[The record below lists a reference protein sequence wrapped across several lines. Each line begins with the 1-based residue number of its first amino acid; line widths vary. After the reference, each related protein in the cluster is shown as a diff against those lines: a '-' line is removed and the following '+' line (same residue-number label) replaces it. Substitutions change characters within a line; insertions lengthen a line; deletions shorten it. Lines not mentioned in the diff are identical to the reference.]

1 MPNLQPSFRY
11 RLQANLAM
19 LWASVMLAP
28 FAFAQ
33 AALDNTPSVT
43 AGAEISA
50 DAVQTRL
57 KQLDETTGL
66 DAAVKAKAAELY
78 KQSLEQLRAA
88 DEHVAKAAS
97 WARLRETA
105 PQREEQQRQNLE
117 QTTADPQPVL
127 AAGATLDQHRRKL
140 ADAHEE
146 LAAAQKAL
154 ATLAA
159 EPARRAERRGE
170 LPQRLQELR
179 QELADTESGSTAKPP
194 VGEPAAISAA
204 NQTLML
210 ARKLALQNQIQE
222 LQEEIPAYDA
232 TAELLTLE
240 TRLGERRAAQ
250 AERAVAAWRKIVS
263 SRRGQEAETQW
274 DTARI
279 FEMRLAEQPAPPAIQ
294 ELAAE
299 TVELARQRI
308 SRPED
313 TETVG
318 RKISG
323 TVRAMESVTARLEK
337 VRESRRSVEEKLK
350 IPGIESVIA
359 PLLLQQKRDLPDLAR
374 EQRSIADR
382 QAELSRVRLL
392 QISLQE
398 QATELRDLNTLV
410 TRLIDR
416 VEPAPAANDRDQ
428 LARDTWQLLELKRQ
442 VLDLLRGDYATY
454 FNKLVDLGA
463 EEQQLITEAR
473 DYAELIDKHIL
484 WIRSIT
490 PWEPAQLQSVRRAV
504 GYLTSWDN
512 WAGVGQSLGKTILD
526 RPLSAALA
534 CFAFV
539 LLGGRQRQIR
549 ARLRALGE
557 LAAQS
562 YLEPIST
569 TFQALLLTLLLSVV
583 WPAMMWFLGWYLS
596 TALESSDFT
605 RAIGVGLLTTSRVF
619 WTLQLLRAV
628 CRPQGLAESH
638 FRWHVPRVRLLRRY
652 SRWLSV
658 IGLPIVFLVTVLEE
672 QRTDEFKTTLG
683 RLAIMLG
690 LLIAGPLVAR
700 VVRAPADTEGA
711 TSHPVPVVPRSRLQL
726 ATYLVALLAP
736 LLLALLAA
744 AGFYYTALQLSW
756 RLLKTV
762 WLVLTL
768 ILIHDTGIR
777 WLYLARGRL
786 ALQRLESQRA
796 GAEEASTTTA
806 PEAKHGPHALDL
818 ADVNL
823 QTRRLLRVVLG
834 FALAVGAWTSWA
846 DVLPALKPLDLPVW
860 STTVE
865 VTRIVTGANHVP
877 QHERFPETRI
887 ITVGDVVLALLVVI
901 LAFVAASNVPGLL
914 EVVVVR
920 HLPLDPGGRYAV
932 ITLARYA
939 LNVVGLLV
947 GFQMIGIG
955 WAQVQWLVA
964 AMTFGLAFGMQEVFA
979 NFVSG
984 VILLFERP
992 IRVGDVVTV
1001 ENITGTV
1008 TRIRIRAT
1016 TIRSLDCQEFIV
1028 PNKEL
1033 ITGKLLNWTLSDPV
1047 NRIVVQVGIAYGSD
1061 TERARQILLRIAK
1074 DHPEV
1079 LQDPPPQVTFE
1090 QFGDSALN
1098 FVLRA
1103 YLATMDRRLDTIHD
1117 IHTAIHQQFVQAG
1130 IQIPF
1135 PQRELHIRSA
1145 TGIPGGQ
1152 ATP

>member
-1 MPNLQPSFRY
+1 MALAQP
-11 RLQANLAM
+11 
-19 LWASVMLAP
+19 
-28 FAFAQ
+28 
-33 AALDNTPSVT
+33 ALDKAMPDTDT
-43 AGAEISA
+43 TRA
-50 DAVQTRL
+50 DLTTELVQGRL

-66 DAAVKAKAAELY
+66 DAAVKAKAADLY
-78 KQSLEQLRAA
+78 KQALEQLRAA
-88 DEHVAKAAS
+88 DEHAAQAANWAKS
-97 WARLRETA
+97 RETA
-105 PQREEQQRQNLE
+105 PQREEQQRQNLA
-117 QTTADPQPVL
+117 QTPADLPPML
-127 AAGATLDQHRRKL
+127 AAGASLDQHRRKL
-140 ADAHEE
+140 ADAQEE
-146 LAAAQKAL
+146 LTTAQKAL
-154 ATLAA
+154 ATLTA
-159 EPARRAERRGE
+159 EPARRAERRSE
-170 LPQRLQELR
+170 LPRQLQELR
-179 QELADTESGSTAKPP
+179 QELADTEYGLAAKPP
-194 VGEPAAISAA
+194 VGEAAAISAA

-210 ARKLALQNQIQE
+210 ARQRALQSRIQE
-222 LQEEIPAYDA
+222 LEEEGPAYDA
-232 TAELLTLE
+232 TAELLTLD
-240 TRLGERRAAQ
+240 TRAGERRVAQ
-250 AERAVAAWRKIVS
+250 AERAVAAWRKVVS

-274 DTARI
+274 DTARLC
-279 FEMRLAEQPAPPAIQ
+279 ELRLQEQPAPLSIQ

-318 RKISG
+318 RKISA
-323 TVRAMESVTARLEK
+323 TVRSLESVNARLEK
-337 VRESRRSVEEKLK
+337 LSESRRSLEEKLK
-350 IPGIESVIA
+350 IPGIESVIG
-359 PLLLQQKRDLPDLAR
+359 PLLLQQKRDLPDVAR
-374 EQRSIADR
+374 EQRNIADR

-392 QISLQE
+392 QIRLQE
-398 QATELRDLNTLV
+398 QSAELRDLDAAV
-410 TRLIDR
+410 ARLLERI
-416 VEPAPAANDRDQ
+416 EPTPAAPDRDQ
-428 LARDTWQLLELKRQ
+428 LATDTQQLLELKRQ
-442 VLDLLRGDYATY
+442 VLEALRGDYATY
-454 FNKLVDLGA
+454 FNKLVDLSTK
-463 EEQQLITEAR
+463 EQQLITAAS
-473 DYAELIDKHIL
+473 DYGELIDKHIL
-484 WIRSIT
+484 WVRSIA
-490 PWEPAQLQSVRRAV
+490 PWDPAQLQSMRRAV

-512 WAGVGQSLGKTILD
+512 WAGVGLSLRKTLLE

-534 CFAFV
+534 GLAFV

-557 LAAQS
+557 QAAQS
-562 YLEPIST
+562 YLEPISC
-569 TFQALLLTLLLSVV
+569 TFHALVLTFLLSAL
-583 WPAMMWFLGWYLS
+583 WPAMVWFLGWYLS
-596 TALESSDFT
+596 TALETPDFA
-605 RAIGVGLLTTSRVF
+605 RAAGVGLLTTSRVF

-638 FRWHVPRVRLLRRY
+638 FRWHVPRVRLLRRCA
-652 SRWLSV
+652 RWLSV
-658 IGLPIVFLVTVLEE
+658 AGLPIVFLVTVLEE

-683 RLAIMLG
+683 RLAIMCG

-700 VVRAPADTEGA
+700 VVRAPVEPEGG
-711 TSHPVPVVPRSRLQL
+711 TSHPVPTAAWSRLQL
-726 ATYLVALLAP
+726 ATYVVALLAP

-768 ILIHDTGIR
+768 ILVHDTGIR

-786 ALQRLESQRA
+786 ALRRLERQRA
-796 GAEEASTTTA
+796 EAEEISASTA
-806 PEAKHGPHALDL
+806 PDTSRAPHALDL

-834 FALAVGAWTSWA
+834 LALALGAWTIWA
-846 DVLPALKPLDLPVW
+846 DVLPALKPLDLPMW

-865 VTRIVTGANHVP
+865 VTRLVTGANHTP
-877 QHERFPETRI
+877 QQERFPETRV
-887 ITVGDVVLALLVVI
+887 ITVGDVVLALLVVV

-920 HLPLDPGGRYAV
+920 HLPLDSGGRYAV

-939 LNVVGLLV
+939 LNVVGLIV

-1001 ENITGTV
+1001 DSITGTV
-1008 TRIRIRAT
+1008 ARIRIRAT

-1061 TERARQILLRIAK
+1061 TERAKQILLRIAA
-1074 DHPEV
+1074 DHAEV
-1079 LQDPPPQVTFE
+1079 LREPPPQVTFE

-1117 IHTAIHQQFVQAG
+1117 IHTAIHQQFARAG
-1130 IQIPF
+1130 IEIPF
-1135 PQRELHIRSA
+1135 PQRDLHIRTA
-1145 TGIPGGQ
+1145 TAPPGGPT
-1152 ATP
+1152 AS